1 MLPFERFIKERM
13 SEKRFIHSVNVAKT
27 ARWLAFKYDVDDRK
41 AVIAGILHDITK
53 EWLLNDHLSFLH
65 TYNVGVSSYEYASP
79 KLFHAIT
86 ASCYAKVILKIT
98 DIDIL
103 QAIRFHTTGRPGMS
117 PLEKVIFLADGIS
130 EERRY
135 SGVNE
140 LRYIAEYSLD
150 DAVFKEISGIIS
162 DELLKKGRLI
172 HPDTFNA
179 YNEFILLRAKK
190 MKNLYPYIRIS
201 DYINLEIVNN
211 RSR

>member
-13 SEKRFIHSVNVAKT
+13 SAKRFIHSVNVAKT

-53 EWLLNDHLSFLH
+53 EWILEDHLSFLH
-65 TYNVGVSSYEYASP
+65 THNVGVSSYEYASP

-86 ASCYAKVILKIT
+86 ASCYAKIVLKIT
-98 DIDIL
+98 DVEIL
-103 QAIRFHTTGRPGMS
+103 HAIRFHTTGRGGMS
-117 PLEKVIFLADGIS
+117 KLEKVIFLADGIS
-130 EERRY
+130 EERKY

-162 DELLKKGRLI
+162 DELLRKGRLI
-172 HPDTFNA
+172 HPDTVDA
-179 YNEFILLRAKK
+179 YNEFILLRTKQ
-190 MKNLYPYIRIS
+190 MRDSSSRYHMS
-201 DYINLEIVNN
+201 DYINLNMLRHRV
-211 RSR
+211 